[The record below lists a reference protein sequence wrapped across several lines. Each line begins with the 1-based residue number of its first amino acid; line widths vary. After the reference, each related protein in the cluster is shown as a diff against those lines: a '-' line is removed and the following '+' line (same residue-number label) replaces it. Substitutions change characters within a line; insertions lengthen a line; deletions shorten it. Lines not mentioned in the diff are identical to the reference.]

1 MLPCQGGGVI
11 RRDVN
16 LPAGASVVGA
26 ASSTATSVIVVVTNI
41 LLLFVYSAIIIADVT
56 CALYTITVKR

>member
-11 RRDVN
+11 RRNVD
-16 LPAGASVVGA
+16 LPAGASIVGA

-41 LLLFVYSAIIIADVT
+41 LLFVYRVIIADVT

>member
-11 RRDVN
+11 RRDVD

-26 ASSTATSVIVVVTNI
+26 ASSTATSVIVVVTKI
-41 LLLFVYSAIIIADVT
+41 LLFVYRVIIADVT
-56 CALYTITVKR
+56 CAL